1 MTSNRSIRT
10 SSRMAT
16 DCRRDFPRWLNS
28 RGVSTEV
35 ARALDTEL
43 GIRDHGALS
52 ACAADL
58 QVRAELFAE
67 ARRRLP
73 FGFYAVLR
81 RIVVSAAPQGQGLFL
96 QPSVND
102 GHPDAGGLSSLLHVL
117 VVLLDGLSRELARS
131 ARKLSS
137 LEERRWDES
146 GDGTGSG
153 GNSGAGDNRSPDC
166 HETLHESGFEA
177 EMAMEE
183 AMSGYYEKALEDLPA
198 EDGCYTE
205 DVDEAETPHSQN
217 DVVHIK
223 RENLYDNQNM
233 LEPAEEV
240 EVSQDNDGGFSLNTE
255 WTGVKPEPGPEAH
268 GSNHGAS
275 LSGDGLSE
283 GVPVSLASCTPT
295 ATDAG
300 DTETLPDDTLALS
313 AGEGDWLRLG
323 DGGLSTHGVPDISG
337 EATLEMGSYRTD
349 DMGERTHRC
358 GDCGESFPF
367 LSQLGRHQLAHSE
380 AKPHRCP
387 ECGQC
392 FRQKHHL
399 RVHLRKH
406 TGEKPY
412 PCDVCGKR
420 FVQSA
425 HLVTH
430 RRVHTGERPY
440 VCLTCGRGFAQSSH
454 LALHRRKHVI
464 AEGLLVLGS
473 SGASGMGAALRQMHH
488 VPTPTPHSP
497 PIPQNLPD
505 VAFVPPMLPR

>member
-183 AMSGYYEKALEDLPA
+183 AMSGYYEKALEDLP
-198 EDGCYTE
+198 
-205 DVDEAETPHSQN
+205 
-217 DVVHIK
+217 
-223 RENLYDNQNM
+223 
-233 LEPAEEV
+233 
-240 EVSQDNDGGFSLNTE
+240 
-255 WTGVKPEPGPEAH
+255 

-349 DMGERTHRC
+349 DMAGERTHRC